1 MVGGLL
7 LKHAEHRHFLE
18 PALNH
23 VTMEENAPSPYL
35 VELKDEV
42 TKLDPAEFSHAARLI
57 SEGKTCSTFLK
68 YVFKQVNDDL
78 VFVFKITGRFLKRT
92 FFSKIPYLSQR
103 SGSGKSKRFCVSN

>member
-1 MVGGLL
+1 LFGGLL

-57 SEGKTCSTFLK
+57 SEGKTCSSFQK

-78 VFVFKITGRFLKRT
+78 VFVFKITANRPFPQKDIFLQNT
-92 FFSKIPYLSQR
+92 IP
-103 SGSGKSKRFCVSN
+103 KSKVRFW